1 MLGEILFEEK
11 GTASGIRVLSLEHG
25 ETTVEVSLQ
34 TQGSIRGVAETSLWT
49 YWSKTRADGSIYGEG
64 KGFMTTEDGDVIH
77 MVGSGAAKAP
87 GPDGVI
93 HYRGAVYFNTASARF
108 SHLNGTVGVH
118 EYDVDAQGNTA
129 AKVWEW
135 K

>member
-1 MLGEILFEEK
+1 MLGELIYEEK
-11 GTASGIRVLSLEHG
+11 GTTTGVRVLSAEAG
-25 ETTVEVSLQ
+25 EVKVEITLQ
-34 TQGSIRGVAETSLWT
+34 TQGKIKGVDENSLWT

-64 KGFMTTEDGDVIH
+64 TGYMTTKDGAVITLI
-77 MVGSGAAKAP
+77 GSGAAERSA
-87 GPDGVI
+87 DGAVA
-93 HYRGAVYFNTASARF
+93 YRGSIHFHTDSEKYSYLNTIA
-108 SHLNGTVGVH
+108 GVH